1 MSIVLDFFFFSIF
14 LGGGVINADLSNN
27 QNAFSA
33 PAPVASTSKAHLQTT
48 SEPAA
53 KKGKKSPSPEV
64 EEGVEVDEESDSG
77 SAEEEDEEE
86 DGDGEDNDAE
96 LSEIDE
102 ELPDEDD
109 DEDISGA
116 ESDNEA
122 AKAKEIKKAK
132 KSKLGKYVPAEESV
146 QDKNRRTAFIG
157 NLPIDAAKSK
167 VSLFLP
173 HCFSFLFVVCQLIV
187 ERNSRH

>member
-1 MSIVLDFFFFSIF
+1 MHDFFFSFF
-14 LGGGVINADLSNN
+14 LLGGAINADISNN

-64 EEGVEVDEESDSG
+64 EEEVEVDEENDSG

-86 DGDGEDNDAE
+86 DGEDNDAE

-116 ESDNEA
+116 ESDDEA
-122 AKAKEIKKAK
+122 TKAKEIKKAK

-167 VSLFLP
+167 VSLSLTPQFFFFFLWY
-173 HCFSFLFVVCQLIV
+173 V
-187 ERNSRH
+187 N

>member
-1 MSIVLDFFFFSIF
+1 MSIVHDLFSFFFLS
-14 LGGGVINADLSNN
+14 GGVINADLSNN

-64 EEGVEVDEESDSG
+64 EEEVEVEEESDSG

-86 DGDGEDNDAE
+86 DGEDNDAE

-116 ESDNEA
+116 ESDDEA

-167 VSLFLP
+167 VSLFLTP
-173 HCFSFLFVVCQLIV
+173 QFFFFFLFAVCQLIV
-187 ERNSRH
+187 ERNRRR

>member
-1 MSIVLDFFFFSIF
+1 MSCPFFFCKAIDAH
-14 LGGGVINADLSNN
+14 IPTI

-48 SEPAA
+48 SAPAA

-64 EEGVEVDEESDSG
+64 EEDVRVDDQDESES
-77 SAEEEDEEE
+77 SEEDE
-86 DGDGEDNDAE
+86 DGEDNEAE

-102 ELPDEDD
+102 ELPDDDD
-109 DEDISGA
+109 DEDVSDA
-116 ESDNEA
+116 ESDSEA
-122 AKAKEIKKAK
+122 AKAKETKKTK

-167 VSLFLP
+167 VSSIL
-173 HCFSFLFVVCQLIV
+173 CFPPFRLDTPI
-187 ERNSRH
+187 